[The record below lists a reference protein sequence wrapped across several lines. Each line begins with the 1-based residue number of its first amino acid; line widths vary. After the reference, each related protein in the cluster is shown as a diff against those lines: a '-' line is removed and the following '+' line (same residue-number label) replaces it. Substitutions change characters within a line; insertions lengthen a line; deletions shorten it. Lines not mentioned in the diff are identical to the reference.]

1 MDEAKHL
8 LENIEILYAK
18 RCFPTS
24 KEINGAPEFG
34 LSS

>member
-1 MDEAKHL
+1 MDGAKGL

-18 RCFPTS
+18 RCFPIS
-24 KEINGAPEFG
+24 EEINGAPEFG